1 MWELIK
7 STSIQTTLL
16 GCDKA
21 ETRAPFAPV
30 RGRTTTSLQRLWG
43 WSEAETRARA
53 EVDNLA
59 EFPLSP

>member
-7 STSIQTTLL
+7 STSTQTTLP

-21 ETRAPFAPV
+21 ETQAPFAPV
-30 RGRTTTSLQRLWG
+30 RGRITTSLQRPWG
-43 WSEAETRARA
+43 WSEAETRVRA

-59 EFPLSP
+59 EFPLSR